1 MKQIHVDN
9 GQIGGFIQV
18 VIQSMFVFNFVTFV
32 NTTLTVYNQFLKNY
46 ISLYVGMLLIGF
58 ASAVWWGVYYIVIFP
73 SMIQYGNRQA
83 WVHES
88 PIKKEFERLNQKIDK
103 LNTEIHNYQEG

>member
-9 GQIGGFIQV
+9 GQIGGVIQV
-18 VIQSMFVFNFVTFV
+18 VIQSMFLCNFITFV

-46 ISLYVGMLLIGF
+46 ISLYTGILLICF
-58 ASAVWWGVYYIVIFP
+58 ASALWWGVYDIVTFP
-73 SMIQYGNRQA
+73 SMLQYGNRQA

-103 LNTEIHNYQEG
+103 LNTEIQNYQEG